1 MSYDRPVK
9 DEDILEGFASLHQA
23 MLTGFDQMRAD
34 FFGKLDAEIQ
44 ALRSEMQT
52 QFHEVRNDIA
62 RLEHRMLRRFDE
74 VDARLDNH
82 EVRITALEARS

>member
-23 MLTGFDQMRAD
+23 VITGFEQQEARMFALIDGR
-34 FFGKLDAEIQ
+34 IN

-52 QFHEVRNDIA
+52 QFHDVRNDIA

-74 VDARLDNH
+74 VDAR
-82 EVRITALEARS
+82 S

>member
-23 MLTGFDQMRAD
+23 MMTGFDQMRTD

-52 QFHEVRNDIA
+52 QFHDVRNDIA

-74 VDARLDNH
+74 VDAR
-82 EVRITALEARS
+82 S